1 MPSAKPNRLYVG
13 NISRDTNER
22 DIREEFERHGRLQ
35 DILMKSNYAFVEFEK
50 NADAMDALKNLNG
63 VEIHG
68 RRWSV
73 EETRKPPKAERS
85 RSRDR
90 YRSRRDRD
98 RRYRSRSRGRRYD
111 RRDRRSYDRYDRR
124 RRDRSYDRGHRRRD
138 RMTSRLARG
147 DYAIQILGISK
158 TTSWQDLKDWAR
170 KAGSSVV
177 FGDIVRENNRTYGLI
192 EYKYREDYD
201 NALETLHQTELHSK
215 TVYVYEKGKAPSVT
229 PSASPKR
236 RSESGS
242 MSKSRSRSSR
252 RSKSKSKSRS
262 MSRSKSKSKSRSPS
276 RSKSPTEIDV
286 VKSEEPKEAEEED
299 KQMEE
304 EEREEVRSEEGEVEP
319 EKTKEEPEGDP
330 KYMSDEEANDS

>member
-1 MPSAKPNRLYVG
+1 
-13 NISRDTNER
+13 
-22 DIREEFERHGRLQ
+22 
-35 DILMKSNYAFVEFEK
+35 
-50 NADAMDALKNLNG
+50 
-63 VEIHG
+63 
-68 RRWSV
+68 
-73 EETRKPPKAERS
+73 
-85 RSRDR
+85 
-90 YRSRRDRD
+90 
-98 RRYRSRSRGRRYD
+98 
-111 RRDRRSYDRYDRR
+111 
-124 RRDRSYDRGHRRRD
+124 
-138 RMTSRLARG
+138 MTSRLARG

-177 FGDIVRENNRTYGLI
+177 FGDIVRENNRMYGLI

-262 MSRSKSKSKSRSPS
+262 MSRSKSKSKSRSRS
-276 RSKSPTEIDV
+276 RSKSPTKIDV
-286 VKSEEPKEAEEED
+286 AKSEEPKEAEEED

-304 EEREEVRSEEGEVEP
+304 EDREETRSEEGEANRSEEGEAKPV
-319 EKTKEEPEGDP
+319 KEEEAGEDP
-330 KYMSDEEANDS
+330 KYLSDGDANDS